1 MPRLGEQPW
10 TPAVTLLQ
18 GCDGLRAWRMAVL
31 RTFRVRALGRHVR
44 RAFLRN
50 ALPDFTPILPATACH
65 QISYV
70 ETYSR
75 YTVTLRYF
83 NRVASAVYFN
93 HTG

>member
-1 MPRLGEQPW
+1 
-10 TPAVTLLQ
+10 VTLPH
-18 GCDGLRAWRMAVL
+18 GCNGLSVRRMVVL
-31 RTFRVRALGRHVR
+31 WTFREPSLCRHVHRALM
-44 RAFLRN
+44 RN
-50 ALPDFTPILPATACH
+50 TWLDYTPILPATACH
-65 QISYV
+65 QSSYV